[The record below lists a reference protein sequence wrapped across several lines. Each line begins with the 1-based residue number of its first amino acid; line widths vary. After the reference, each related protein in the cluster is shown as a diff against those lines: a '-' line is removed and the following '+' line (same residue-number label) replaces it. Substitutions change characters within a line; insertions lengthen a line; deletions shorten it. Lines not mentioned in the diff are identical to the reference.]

1 MKILFIAERCHP
13 ATQGGIQT
21 FGRVLKKIYKKD
33 LSFLAY
39 ATPKREKIFIVE
51 DVIEIFTINIFGK
64 ILNKLLKNKIRNY
77 LIKREIER
85 INPEICILRSPQNLK
100 LIKNKKIK
108 KILVQHTNFDN
119 YIFSHNYYG
128 DDNNLIDLSKKQLNH
143 FILLS
148 KYDKE
153 RFIKELNFSEKK
165 MIVIRHLCELELLEE
180 NKESKKE
187 LIMVARLDNE
197 VKRFDLVIKAMKK
210 LPEFNLRIDGDG
222 PDKNL
227 LKNLIKEYQLKNVFL
242 CGETNQVKEKLD
254 EAGIFIMTS
263 DFEGYPIS
271 TIEAMRRGLPII
283 LRNTFEAAQDIVI
296 DNGILLEKEW
306 KEKEFIEAVRKVYNN
321 YEFYSNNS
329 IKLGKRYDLETIK
342 EEWNKL
348 FNYKETNYEN

>member
-1 MKILFIAERCHP
+1 MKILFIAEGCHP

-100 LIKNKKIK
+100 LIKNKNIK
-108 KILVQHTNFDN
+108 KILVQHTNFDI
-119 YIFSHNYYG
+119 YIYSNDYYG
-128 DDNNLIDLSKKQLNH
+128 GNDNLIDLSKNQLNY
-143 FILLS
+143 FIFLS

-153 RFIKELNFSEKK
+153 RFLEELNFPVEKAK
-165 MIVIRHLCELELLEE
+165 VIRHSCEIELL
-180 NKESKKE
+180 KEKKEKNKE
-187 LIMVARLDNE
+187 LIMITRLDNKY
-197 VKRFDLVIKAMKK
+197 KRFDLVIKAMKK
-210 LPEFNLRIDGDG
+210 LPEFNLRIYGDG
-222 PDKNL
+222 PDKKL

-242 CGETNQVKEKLD
+242 CGGTNKVKEKLD
-254 EAGIFIMTS
+254 EAGIFVMTS
-263 DFEGYPIS
+263 DNEGYPIS

-306 KEKEFIEAVRKVYNN
+306 NEDNFIEVVRKVYNN
-321 YEFYSNNS
+321 YEFYSENS
-329 IKLGKRYDLETIK
+329 IKLGKRYDFKKIDNEWQNLVKDLEK
-342 EEWNKL
+342 DK
-348 FNYKETNYEN
+348 K

>member
-1 MKILFIAERCHP
+1 MKILFIAEGCHP

-21 FGRVLKKIYKKD
+21 FGRVLKKIYKED

-39 ATPKREKIFIVE
+39 ATPKSKKNFVVE
-51 DVIEIFTINIFGK
+51 DVTEVFTTNIFGK
-64 ILNKLLKNKIRNY
+64 ILNKLLKNKIREY

-85 INPEICILRSPQNLK
+85 INPEICVLRSPQNLK
-100 LIKNKKIK
+100 LIKNKNIK
-108 KILVQHTNFDN
+108 KILVQHTNFDR
-119 YIFSHNYYG
+119 YILSNDYYG
-128 DDNNLIDLSKKQLNH
+128 GDNNLIDLSKKQLNN

-153 RFIKELNFSEKK
+153 RFIKELDFSEKK
-165 MIVIRHLCELELLEE
+165 MIVIRHSCELELLEK

-187 LIMVARLDNE
+187 LIMVARLENRT
-197 VKRFDLVIKAMKK
+197 KRFDLAIKAMKK
-210 LPEFNLRIDGDG
+210 LPEFNLRIYGDG

-242 CGETNQVKEKLD
+242 CGGTNQVKEKLD

-263 DFEGYPIS
+263 DFEGYGI
-271 TIEAMRRGLPII
+271 TNIEAMRRGLPII

-306 KEKEFIEAVRKVYNN
+306 KEKEFIEAVREVYNN

-329 IKLGKRYDLETIK
+329 IKLGRRYDFKEIK
-342 EEWNKL
+342 KEW
-348 FNYKETNYEN
+348 ENLIR